1 MPILSGMMQEELNEV
16 FDGAPIASPRTSAR
30 RSAPIERV
38 EVITRGARRRWP
50 MAEKQAIVAE
60 SLEPGAVGAEICRRH
75 DISSGQLSTWRQ
87 QCRVGVRDNAGA
99 VVPTF
104 ARAMV
109 MPMVRGS
116 ERMADAEEQTTAPMR
131 QRRSR
136 GHSQAGSGAQI
147 EIALP
152 NGAIVRVGTA
162 VDQMALARVLAALRG
177 Q

>member
-1 MPILSGMMQEELNEV
+1 MQEELNEV
-16 FDGAPIASPRTSAR
+16 FDGAPIASTPTSAR

-38 EVITRGARRRWP
+38 EVITRGARRRWS
-50 MAEKQAIVAE
+50 MVEKQAIVSE
-60 SLEPGAVGAEICRRH
+60 SLEPGVVRAEICRRH

-87 QCRVGVRDNAGA
+87 QCCVGMRDNAGA

-116 ERMADAEEQTTAPMR
+116 ERMADAEERTTAPTLE
-131 QRRSR
+131 RRSR
-136 GHSQAGSGAQI
+136 DRARSGAQI

-152 NGAIVRVGTA
+152 NGAIIRVGTA
-162 VDQMALARVLAALRG
+162 VDQMALARVLAALRD

>member
-1 MPILSGMMQEELNEV
+1 MPILVGMMQEELSEI
-16 FDGAPIASPRTSAR
+16 FDEAPVASTRRSAR

-38 EVITRGARRRWP
+38 EVITRGARRRWS
-50 MAEKQAIVAE
+50 MAEKRAIVAE
-60 SLEPGAVGAEICRRH
+60 SLEPGAVGAEVCRRH

-87 QCRVGVRDNAGA
+87 QCQAGARDNVRA

-116 ERMADAEEQTTAPMR
+116 EPMADAELPTTTPTR
-131 QRRSR
+131 ERRSR
-136 GHSQAGSGAQI
+136 DRACSGAQI

-152 NGAIVRVGTA
+152 NGAIIRVGTA
-162 VDQMALARVLAALRG
+162 VDQMALARVLAVLRG

>member
-1 MPILSGMMQEELNEV
+1 M
-16 FDGAPIASPRTSAR
+16 SAR

-38 EVITRGARRRWP
+38 EVITRGARRRWS
-50 MAEKQAIVAE
+50 MAEKRAIVAE

-87 QCRVGVRDNAGA
+87 QCRGEVRDNAGA

-109 MPMVRGS
+109 MPTVRDL
-116 ERMADAEEQTTAPMR
+116 ELKADAEEQTTAPTR
-131 QRRSR
+131 ERRSR
-136 GHSQAGSGAQI
+136 DRARSGAQI

-152 NGAIVRVGTA
+152 NGTIVRVGTA
-162 VDQMALARVLAALRG
+162 VDQMALARVLAALRD

>member
-1 MPILSGMMQEELNEV
+1 M
-16 FDGAPIASPRTSAR
+16 
-30 RSAPIERV
+30 
-38 EVITRGARRRWP
+38 
-50 MAEKQAIVAE
+50 
-60 SLEPGAVGAEICRRH
+60 
-75 DISSGQLSTWRQ
+75 
-87 QCRVGVRDNAGA
+87 RDNAGA

-152 NGAIVRVGTA
+152 NGAMIRVGTA
-162 VDQMALARVLAALRG
+162 VDQMALARVLAALRE

>member
-1 MPILSGMMQEELNEV
+1 M
-16 FDGAPIASPRTSAR
+16 SAR

-38 EVITRGARRRWP
+38 EVITRGARRRWS
-50 MAEKQAIVAE
+50 MVEKQAIVSE
-60 SLEPGAVGAEICRRH
+60 SLEPGVVRAEICRRH

-87 QCRVGVRDNAGA
+87 QCRGEVRDNAGA

-109 MPMVRGS
+109 MPIVRGS
-116 ERMADAEEQTTAPMR
+116 ERMADAEERTTAPMR

-136 GHSQAGSGAQI
+136 GHSNSQARSGAQI

-152 NGAIVRVGTA
+152 NGTIVRVGTA
-162 VDQMALARVLAALRG
+162 VDQMALARVLAALRD

>member
-1 MPILSGMMQEELNEV
+1 M
-16 FDGAPIASPRTSAR
+16 SAR
-30 RSAPIERV
+30 RSAPIGRV
-38 EVITRGARRRWP
+38 EVITRGARRRWS
-50 MAEKQAIVAE
+50 MVEKQAIVSE
-60 SLEPGAVGAEICRRH
+60 SLEPGVVRAEICRRH

-87 QCRVGVRDNAGA
+87 QCRADARDNAGA

-109 MPMVRGS
+109 MPTVRDRELKAG
-116 ERMADAEEQTTAPMR
+116 AEERTTAPMR

-136 GHSQAGSGAQI
+136 GHSNSQARSGAQI

-152 NGAIVRVGTA
+152 NGTIVRVGTA
-162 VDQMALARVLAALRG
+162 VDQMALARVLAALRD

>member
-1 MPILSGMMQEELNEV
+1 M
-16 FDGAPIASPRTSAR
+16 
-30 RSAPIERV
+30 
-38 EVITRGARRRWP
+38 
-50 MAEKQAIVAE
+50 
-60 SLEPGAVGAEICRRH
+60 
-75 DISSGQLSTWRQ
+75 
-87 QCRVGVRDNAGA
+87 RDNAGA

-116 ERMADAEEQTTAPMR
+116 ERMADAEERTTAPTR
-131 QRRSR
+131 ERRSR
-136 GHSQAGSGAQI
+136 DRARSGAQI

-152 NGAIVRVGTA
+152 NGAIIRVGTA

>member
-1 MPILSGMMQEELNEV
+1 MPILIGMMQEESSEI
-16 FDGAPIASPRTSAR
+16 FDEAPIASTRMSAH
-30 RSAPIERV
+30 RSTPIERV

-50 MAEKQAIVAE
+50 MAEKRAIVAE

-87 QCRVGVRDNAGA
+87 QCRADARDNAGA
-99 VVPTF
+99 MVPTF

-109 MPMVRGS
+109 MPTVRDPELMANTE
-116 ERMADAEEQTTAPMR
+116 ERTTAPMR

-136 GHSQAGSGAQI
+136 GHSQAGSGALI

-152 NGAIVRVGTA
+152 NGAIIRVGTA

>member
-1 MPILSGMMQEELNEV
+1 MPILIGMMQEELSEI

-38 EVITRGARRRWP
+38 EVITRGARRRWS
-50 MAEKQAIVAE
+50 MAEKQAIVSE
-60 SLEPGAVGAEICRRH
+60 SLEPGVVRAEICRRH

-87 QCRVGVRDNAGA
+87 QCCVGVRDNAGA

-116 ERMADAEEQTTAPMR
+116 ERMADAEERTTAPTR
-131 QRRSR
+131 ERRSR
-136 GHSQAGSGAQI
+136 DRARSGAQI

-152 NGAIVRVGTA
+152 NGAIIRVGTA
-162 VDQMALARVLAALRG
+162 VDQIALARVLAALRD

>member
-1 MPILSGMMQEELNEV
+1 MPILIGMMQEELSDI
-16 FDGAPIASPRTSAR
+16 FDGAAIASTPMSAR

-38 EVITRGARRRWP
+38 EVVTRGARRRWP
-50 MAEKQAIVAE
+50 LTEKQAIVSE

-87 QCRVGVRDNAGA
+87 QCRADARDNAGA
-99 VVPTF
+99 VVPSFT
-104 ARAMV
+104 RAMV
-109 MPMVRGS
+109 MPMVRDPDLMS
-116 ERMADAEEQTTAPMR
+116 DAEERTTAPMR
-131 QRRSR
+131 HRRSR
-136 GHSQAGSGAQI
+136 GHSQARLGALI